1 MTSLPRHLSC
11 QLVRYCANWQFYWS
25 VCAVLA
31 LTALFAV
38 LDVQTISSTVSITAN
53 GTVQSHDALDPNL
66 AHIVSD
72 AMLASPYQT
81 SIILIPI
88 IVALIVAGGVPAG
101 GGTPARITGFRSG
114 DERQL
119 RLLYNRPYPFAVSD
133 VLATV
138 LYCIAVS
145 LLSSLLNAA
154 ILVVMLNPALRP
166 MFLTATVITTPLRV
180 MAFAVVMGLIG
191 YIAALST
198 KRDVPSLAV
207 ILLLLVVSLSGVLK
221 VVHADMVLPTIG
233 GKSFAFGRD
242 DEAGE
247 FPVAASAIV
256 MTCWLVAV
264 FTAAVMVRSRLFL
277 KSKV

>member
-88 IVALIVAGGVPAG
+88 IVALIVAELPG
-101 GGTPARITGFRSG
+101 I
-114 DERQL
+114 
-119 RLLYNRPYPFAVSD
+119 
-133 VLATV
+133 
-138 LYCIAVS
+138 
-145 LLSSLLNAA
+145 
-154 ILVVMLNPALRP
+154 
-166 MFLTATVITTPLRV
+166 RV
-180 MAFAVVMGLIG
+180 
-191 YIAALST
+191 
-198 KRDVPSLAV
+198 
-207 ILLLLVVSLSGVLK
+207 
-221 VVHADMVLPTIG
+221 
-233 GKSFAFGRD
+233 GR
-242 DEAGE
+242 
-247 FPVAASAIV
+247 
-256 MTCWLVAV
+256 
-264 FTAAVMVRSRLFL
+264 
-277 KSKV
+277 